1 MPLFHQNVGR
11 ERRLTQTLHT
21 GKYRYLPLQ
30 LLLKLKSCVSFRT
43 SLHALAYDMFLK
55 LSCIL
60 ISSPD
65 TLCSGKWVGIF
76 PVTKEVF
83 ISINAHVDKCPC
95 PFIRQKSQFK
105 CLCAHVC
112 SFF

>member
-21 GKYRYLPLQ
+21 GKYRYLPLIFTIIAEVEE
-30 LLLKLKSCVSFRT
+30 LRSVS
-43 SLHALAYDMFLK
+43 SLRALAYDMFLK

-65 TLCSGKWVGIF
+65 TLFSG
-76 PVTKEVF
+76 
-83 ISINAHVDKCPC
+83 
-95 PFIRQKSQFK
+95 
-105 CLCAHVC
+105 
-112 SFF
+112 

>member
-21 GKYRYLPLQ
+21 GKYRYLPLFIIIAEVEE
-30 LLLKLKSCVSFRT
+30 LRSVS

-65 TLCSGKWVGIF
+65 TLCSG
-76 PVTKEVF
+76 
-83 ISINAHVDKCPC
+83 
-95 PFIRQKSQFK
+95 
-105 CLCAHVC
+105 
-112 SFF
+112 

>member
-21 GKYRYLPLQ
+21 GKYRYLSLFTIIAEVEE
-30 LLLKLKSCVSFRT
+30 LRSVS

-65 TLCSGKWVGIF
+65 TLCSG
-76 PVTKEVF
+76 
-83 ISINAHVDKCPC
+83 
-95 PFIRQKSQFK
+95 
-105 CLCAHVC
+105 
-112 SFF
+112 